1 MSDFAQ
7 LILMW
12 IWLCVIRKLAD
23 ANIPICYLHE
33 FDVKVK
39 AMQFCIKLSILFFL
53 LVWKYEEKAKSK
65 NNAIAQRGLCI
76 DISHLLEK

>member
-39 AMQFCIKLSILFFL
+39 AMQFCIKLSILLAKVNLFFFYL
-53 LVWKYEEKAKSK
+53 YENMKKKQKARTMPSPK
-65 NNAIAQRGLCI
+65 
-76 DISHLLEK
+76 EVYV